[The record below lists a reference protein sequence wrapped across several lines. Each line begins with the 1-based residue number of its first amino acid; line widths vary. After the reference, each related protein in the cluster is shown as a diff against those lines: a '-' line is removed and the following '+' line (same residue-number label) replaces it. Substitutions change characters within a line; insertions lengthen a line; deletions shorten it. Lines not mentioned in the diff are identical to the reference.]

1 MKAFKG
7 LRNTV
12 TDERLEAGDL
22 VTADNVDLDATGK
35 LSRRGGYASQVAA
48 AVHSLWSENA
58 LCLFVTGTS
67 LKRLATDYSSTTLRT
82 GLTAS
87 ARMAY
92 WMEHAKAYYSNGYET
107 GIIENGT
114 DRTWGLEVPGLP
126 MAANTVGNLP
136 PGTYQYVM
144 TYVRSDGQESGAG
157 LAGQVSVTDGGI
169 SFTQIPV
176 ADDADVT
183 YKVIYLTPANG
194 DVLYQAL
201 FLDNADTSA
210 TYGDDGLNLQM
221 PLRTQ
226 FMQGAPAGQIIA
238 YYKGRMY
245 VVDRNIVYPS
255 QAFSPELFDIRDFIQ
270 YPSRVT
276 LFAPVKDGIWL
287 GTEEEIGF
295 LSGSGPEDFTY
306 TKEAGYGAIFGTL
319 AYHFEQTKNG
329 EVRFALMTT
338 DNGICAGYPGG
349 TFVNL
354 TESRYRYSQPNEGCA
369 LLRQPTTGP
378 TQYLTVLR

>member
-1 MKAFKG
+1 MKGFKG

-12 TDERLEAGDL
+12 DAERLEAGDL
-22 VTADNVDLDATGK
+22 QTATNVDLDDTGR
-35 LSRRGGYASQVAA
+35 LSRRGGYSQQVAA
-48 AVHSLWSENA
+48 AVHSLFSNGD
-58 LCLFVTGTS
+58 LCLYVTSTS

-82 GLTAS
+82 GLTAGV
-87 ARMAY
+87 RMAY
-92 WMEHAKAYYSNGYET
+92 WHEHGKAYYTNGFET
-107 GIIENGT
+107 GIVQDGAS
-114 DRTWGLEVPGLP
+114 RTWGLAVPGLP
-126 MAANTVGNLP
+126 MATNTVGELP
-136 PGTYQYVM
+136 NGVYQYVM
-144 TYVRSDGQESGAG
+144 TYIRADGQEGGAG
-157 LAGQVSVTDGGI
+157 LAGQVTVADGGI

-176 ADDADVT
+176 SDDDDVT
-183 YKVIYLTPANG
+183 HKVIYLTPANG
-194 DVLYQAL
+194 DVLYQAMIL
-201 FLDNADTSA
+201 LNATTSA
-210 TYGDDGLNLQM
+210 SYGDDGLNLQM

-226 FMQGAPAGQIIA
+226 FMQGAPAGQIVA

-245 VVDRNIVYPS
+245 VVDRNIIYPS